1 MKKEN
6 YHLKNWKE
14 QLGEDWEY
22 LRQDNGTANIESIIE
37 KLFQD
42 MKEITC
48 NLCGKPINI
57 DRDDSNKLDTICRDC
72 ADRKEDGID
81 LLGV

>member
-14 QLGEDWEY
+14 QLEEDWEY

-42 MKEITC
+42 IRENFVSTTTIGQNT
-48 NLCGKPINI
+48 I
-57 DRDDSNKLDTICRDC
+57 DVWDILM
-72 ADRKEDGID
+72 GIKK
-81 LLGV
+81 